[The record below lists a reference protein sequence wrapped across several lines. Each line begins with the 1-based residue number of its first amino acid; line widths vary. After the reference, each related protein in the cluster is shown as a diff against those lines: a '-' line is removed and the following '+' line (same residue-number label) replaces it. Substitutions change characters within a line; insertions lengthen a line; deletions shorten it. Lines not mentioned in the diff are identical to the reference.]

1 VAVISN
7 EPISV
12 GLDLLIFPAEIFIEE
27 SVLLSFKGY
36 FSISILANLIESE
49 VILLAKSVS
58 GIDALTPEAFGISRF
73 TPEAIWDEMYF
84 SRPITPAKRD
94 KTSTDVAII
103 LIFISGTYQ
112 RKLAIFMDS
121 GLPACEFGQKSRV
134 VHI

>member
-1 VAVISN
+1 M
-7 EPISV
+7 V

-49 VILLAKSVS
+49 VILLAISVR

-84 SRPITPAKRD
+84 SRPKTPAKID
-94 KTSTDVAII
+94 KTSIDDAII
-103 LIFISGTYQ
+103 FILIGGTYQ
-112 RKLAIFMDS
+112 CKLINLMDS
-121 GLPACEFGQKSRV
+121 VLLAC
-134 VHI
+134 

>member
-1 VAVISN
+1 
-7 EPISV
+7 
-12 GLDLLIFPAEIFIEE
+12 
-27 SVLLSFKGY
+27 
-36 FSISILANLIESE
+36 
-49 VILLAKSVS
+49 
-58 GIDALTPEAFGISRF
+58 
-73 TPEAIWDEMYF
+73 MYF